1 MGMLVHSRP
10 AIKRTGENGDSV
22 LLAPNRTPACLLRPR
37 GQIEHIL
44 YTGNERYYTGTQC
57 TTRVLVLYTG
67 TRDHRL
73 SAELALAAAVVAA
86 HELHGEALAREKR
99 PRARAPG
106 GAISTGCDLTDA
118 ALATALAATSEP
130 PLT

>member
-1 MGMLVHSRP
+1 M
-10 AIKRTGENGDSV
+10 
-22 LLAPNRTPACLLRPR
+22 
-37 GQIEHIL
+37 
-44 YTGNERYYTGTQC
+44 YYCIPEPGT
-57 TTRVLVLYTG
+57 
-67 TRDHRL
+67 RL

-106 GAISTGCDLTDA
+106 EATSTGCDLTDA

-130 PLT
+130 VSITYHQNHAVSRLFCSLIPLRY